1 MQQLVDH
8 TASRLCTL
16 QASVIKSSAAQGS
29 LILTTKYGFNGAT
42 GQQVYRH
49 RQSTDVD
56 DSTMFLASM
65 VPLRLRTEDGRVIWA
80 NPNPNSTFS
89 CRPIS
94 FIFEESKELT
104 TATYVQLQ

>member
-8 TASRLCTL
+8 TASRLRTL
-16 QASVIKSSAAQGS
+16 QASVIQSSAAQGF
-29 LILTTKYGFNGAT
+29 LILTSKYGFDGAT
-42 GQQVYRH
+42 SQQVYRH

-56 DSTMFLASM
+56 MFLASM

-94 FIFEESKELT
+94 FIFEESKELI
-104 TATYVQLQ
+104 TATYVELQ